1 MNTRCF
7 PFLSFFFPFLFLSW
21 LRTFVEIPCIAIKYL
36 QGFSTSLF
44 VHWRYFHPLKWEM
57 KSVHSHSTEKGLVA
71 STGLATSPQPANK
84 SQADRMD
91 IKPAVGTTAQV
102 VLSSL
107 GAEEPERE
115 QTSRGARGI
124 LQWSLRWLRQYP
136 SPSPRSGPASP
147 RLRLRLLPLLRR
159 RRRRRSRG
167 WLRCKDQNSS
177 TSSTFYLHT

>member
-1 MNTRCF
+1 ML
-7 PFLSFFFPFLFLSW
+7 PFSFFLF
-21 LRTFVEIPCIAIKYL
+21 
-36 QGFSTSLF
+36 SLF
-44 VHWRYFHPLKWEM
+44 IFE
-57 KSVHSHSTEKGLVA
+57 
-71 STGLATSPQPANK
+71 LATYVCWNSLHCYQVFARLLYQFVCALTLFSSVEMRNEKCAFSLDGKRARGIHRFSHVTPARK
-84 SQADRMD
+84 QKPSRSMD
-91 IKPAVGTTAQV
+91 IKPALGTTAQV